1 MNRRTLFRNL
11 AAGAALIHLPSGL
24 KAAGAVAVAHG
35 NHRKKQARFRSATCA
50 YSFRKALGA
59 GKMSYDDLVHMAV
72 DLDIDGLDLTVY
84 WFPENLT
91 DDFLLP
97 LRRLAYKNGVDIYS
111 ISIRT
116 ELTQSSA
123 AGQEKEVAN
132 LKKWIDVANKL
143 SATHIRVFG
152 GRVPKGATE
161 DQAAGWAA
169 EVLKRG
175 AEYAGKRG
183 VILGLENHGGI
194 TARAERIIQI
204 VKKVDSPWVGINLD
218 TGNFRTDALKQIEM
232 CLPYAVNSQF
242 KTLITGSDGKKQPS
256 DWDLIVG
263 MFAKTGYKGYLAIEY
278 EGKEPAETG
287 FPRYMKK
294 LQAVIRKY
302 NAAAK
307 A

>member
-11 AAGAALIHLPSGL
+11 AAGAALMHVPSGL
-24 KAAGAVAVAHG
+24 EAARASLNPHG
-35 NHRKKQARFRSATCA
+35 DDAKKRARFRSAICA
-50 YSFRKALGA
+50 YSFRRELGS
-59 GKMSYDDLVHMAV
+59 GKMTYDDLVHMAV
-72 DLDIDGLDLTVY
+72 EQDIDGLDLTVY

-97 LRRLAYKNGVDIYS
+97 LRRLAYNNGVDIYS
-111 ISIRT
+111 ISVRT
-116 ELTQSSA
+116 EMTQPTA
-123 AGQEKEVAN
+123 EGRAKEVEN

-152 GRVPKGATE
+152 GRVPEGATE
-161 DQAAGWAA
+161 DQAAGWVA

-175 AEYAGKRG
+175 AEYAGSRG

-194 TARAERIIQI
+194 TAKAERIIQI

-242 KTLITGSDGKKQPS
+242 KTRITGPDGEAQPS

-263 MFAKTGYKGYLAIEY
+263 LFAKAGYKGYLAIEY
-278 EGKEPAETG
+278 EGREPAATG
-287 FPRYMKK
+287 FPRYMKT

-302 NAAAK
+302 NAAAM